1 MKTVFFGTSH
11 HSAKFLELILKAN
24 FKIDLVVSASPK
36 PVGRKQILTDNPT
49 TVVAQRHNLPLIL
62 SLKELPTQEGLGI
75 GLILDYNR
83 IIPQSIINLFPKG
96 IINIHFSKL
105 PQYRGPAPVQQTI
118 LDGQEKA
125 WITYYLITAG
135 LDEGPILAQTSLPLS
150 GDETTAALYEAL
162 ITKAAGEISQI
173 IRDYLEGKIIPHSQQ
188 GEPSF
193 TEKLTVE
200 KTKIDWEKTPEELDR
215 LIRAASPEP
224 GAWTEVKLSTRPES
238 QAKRLKILKAHLE
251 NSKLILDQ
259 VQLEGKNPVSLKQF
273 EEGYPETEI
282 IKQ

>member
-11 HSAKFLELILKAN
+11 YSAQFLELILKAN
-24 FKIDLVVSASPK
+24 FKVDLVISAPPK
-36 PVGRKQILTDNPT
+36 PVGRKQILTDSPT
-49 TVVAQRHNLPLIL
+49 VVVAQKYNLPFIL
-62 SLKELPTQEGLGI
+62 SLKELASQENLKI

-83 IIPQSIINLFPKG
+83 IIPQSIIDLFPQG

-118 LDGQEKA
+118 LDGQENA

-135 LDEGPILAQTSLPLS
+135 LDEGPILSQTSLPLS
-150 GDETTAALYEAL
+150 GNETTASLYETL

-173 IRDYLEGKIIPHSQQ
+173 VRDYLEGKITLQSQP

-200 KTKIDWEKTPEELDR
+200 KTKIDWRKAPEELDR

-224 GAWTEVKLSTRPES
+224 GAWTEVKLSTKQES
-238 QAKRLKILKAHLE
+238 PPKRLKILKAHLE
-251 NSKLILDQ
+251 NSNLILDQ

-273 EEGYPETEI
+273 KEGYPEMEI